1 MADEILNTLIRFWT
15 KVEAPNDFQC
25 WEWQGRRN
33 QKGYGRFDDGIPAH
47 RWAYECFH
55 GPIPDGK
62 MILHSCDNPS
72 CVNPKHLRPG
82 THMENM
88 QDAVD
93 RNRFFRREKC
103 HNAKVTA
110 EIADYIRRNPDK
122 LKLKELA
129 AKFGIANSTASYIRS
144 GKTWTPD

>member
-1 MADEILNTLIRFWT
+1 MADASLTTLIRFWT
-15 KVEAPNDFQC
+15 KVDAPNDFQC
-25 WEWQGRRN
+25 WVWRGRKN

-47 RWAYECFH
+47 RWAYECVH

-93 RNRFFRREKC
+93 RNRFFKREKC
-103 HNAKVTA
+103 YNAKVTA